1 MNYTQLKEQI
11 WAYLQTDNDG
21 LGGTLTDN
29 TTMTDTIIRQ
39 AEERI
44 VRSVQLPY
52 FRKNVTGNATTNNQY
67 LAAPSDFLSAYSLAV
82 IVAGEQTYLLPKDVA
97 FIREAYP
104 QATPPLGSTQV
115 PRYYALF
122 DENTLLLGPT
132 PTDNYGMELHY
143 YYEPA
148 SIVDTGTSWL
158 GDNAENAL
166 LYGCLVEAYTV
177 LKGEADLMTMY
188 AERYNDAITQLKT
201 LGEGRDRSD
210 TYRNGESR
218 IKPN

>member
-11 WAYLQTDNDG
+11 WSYLQTDDDG
-21 LGGTLTDN
+21 LGGQ
-29 TTMTDTIIRQ
+29 TDTIIRQ

-52 FRKNVTGNATTNNQY
+52 FRKNVTGNATNGNKY
-67 LAAPSDFLSAYSLAV
+67 LAAPSDFLAVYSIAA
-82 IVAGEQTYLLPKDVA
+82 ITAGEQFYLLPKDVA

-104 QATPPLGSTQV
+104 SATATGLPK
-115 PRYYALF
+115 YYALF
-122 DENTLLLGPT
+122 DENTFLLGPT
-132 PTDNYGMELHY
+132 PNSNYEMELHY

-166 LYGCLVEAYTV
+166 LYGCLVEGYTV
-177 LKGEADLMTMY
+177 LKGDPEIMQIYAD
-188 AERYNDAITQLKT
+188 RYIDALTQLKT

-210 TYRNGESR
+210 TYRNGETR
-218 IKPN
+218 VKPN

>member
-1 MNYTQLKEQI
+1 MNYTELKAQI
-11 WAYLQTDNDG
+11 WSYLQTDDDG
-21 LGGTLTDN
+21 LGG
-29 TTMTDTIIRQ
+29 MTDTIIRQ

-44 VRSVQLPY
+44 VRSVQLPN
-52 FRKNVTGNATTNNQY
+52 FRKNVTGNVTSSFQY
-67 LAAPSDFLSAYSLAV
+67 LSTPSDFLSPYSLAV

-104 QATPPLGSTQV
+104 SSTSTGV
-115 PRYYALF
+115 PKYYALF
-122 DENTLLLGPT
+122 DENTFLLGPT
-132 PTDNYGMELHY
+132 PGSNYTMELHY

-166 LYGCLVEAYTV
+166 LYGSLVEAYTV
-177 LKGEADLMTMY
+177 LKGDSDMMQVY
-188 AERYNDAITQLKT
+188 VERYNDALTQLKT

-210 TYRNGESR
+210 TYRNGETR
-218 IKPN
+218 VKPN

>member
-1 MNYTQLKEQI
+1 MNYTELKTQI
-11 WAYLQTDNDG
+11 WSYLQTDDNG
-21 LGGTLTDN
+21 LGGL
-29 TTMTDTIIRQ
+29 TDTIIRQ

-44 VRSVQLPY
+44 VRSVQLPF
-52 FRKNVTGNATTNNQY
+52 FRKNVTGTMTSGVKY
-67 LAAPSDFLSAYSLAV
+67 LTQPTDFLAVYSLAV
-82 IVAGEQTYLLPKDVA
+82 IDGTSEYYLLPKDVA

-104 QATPPLGSTQV
+104 DASSTSTPK
-115 PRYYALF
+115 YYGVF
-122 DENTLLLGPT
+122 DENTFILGPT
-132 PTDNYGMELHY
+132 PNSNFGAELHY

-166 LYGCLVEAYTV
+166 LYGCLVEGYTV
-177 LKGEADLMTMY
+177 LKGAVEVMQVYVD
-188 AERYNDAITQLKT
+188 RYNDAITQLKT

>member
-1 MNYTQLKEQI
+1 MNYTELKTQI
-11 WAYLQTDNDG
+11 WSYLQTDDNG
-21 LGGTLTDN
+21 LGGL
-29 TTMTDTIIRQ
+29 TDTIIRQ

-44 VRSVQLPY
+44 VRSVQLPF
-52 FRKNVTGNATTNNQY
+52 FRKNVTGTMTSGVKY
-67 LAAPSDFLSAYSLAV
+67 LTQPSDFLAVYSLAV
-82 IVAGEQTYLLPKDVA
+82 IDGTSEYYLLPKDVA

-104 QATPPLGSTQV
+104 DASSTSTPK
-115 PRYYALF
+115 YYGVF
-122 DENTLLLGPT
+122 DENTFILGPT
-132 PTDNYGMELHY
+132 PNSSYGAELHY

-166 LYGCLVEAYTV
+166 LYGCLVEGYTV
-177 LKGEADLMTMY
+177 LKGAVEVMQVYVD
-188 AERYNDAITQLKT
+188 RYNDAITQLKT

>member
-1 MNYTQLKEQI
+1 MNYTELKAQI
-11 WAYLQTDNDG
+11 WEYLQTDDTG
-21 LGGTLTDN
+21 LGGL
-29 TTMTDTIIRQ
+29 TDTIIRQ

-52 FRKNVTGNATTNNQY
+52 FRKNVTGNATSGNQY
-67 LAAPSDFLSAYSLAV
+67 LAAPSDFLSPYSVAV
-82 IVAGEQTYLLPKDVA
+82 IDTDGSQTYMLPKDVA

-104 QATPPLGSTQV
+104 QPTPALGATQV
-115 PRYYALF
+115 PKYYAIF

-132 PTDNYGMELHY
+132 PTSSYGIELHY

-166 LYGCLVEAYTV
+166 LYSCLVEGYTV
-177 LKGEADLMTMY
+177 LKGDPDLMKMY
-188 AERYNDAITQLKT
+188 MDRYNDAMTQLKT

-210 TYRNGESR
+210 TYRNGETR
-218 IKPN
+218 VKPN

>member
-1 MNYTQLKEQI
+1 MNYTELKAEI
-11 WAYLQTDNDG
+11 WAYLQTDDDG
-21 LGGTLTDN
+21 LGG
-29 TTMTDTIIRQ
+29 MTDTIIRQ

-52 FRKNVTGNATTNNQY
+52 FRKNVTGNATSSNKY
-67 LAAPSDFLSAYSLAV
+67 LSAPADFLSVYSIAA
-82 IVAGEQTYLLPKDVA
+82 ISDGEQFYLLPKDVA

-104 QATPPLGSTQV
+104 SATATGLPK
-115 PRYYALF
+115 YYALF
-122 DENTLLLGPT
+122 DENTFLLGPT
-132 PTDNYGMELHY
+132 PNSNYEMELHY

-166 LYGCLVEAYTV
+166 LYGCLVEGYTV
-177 LKGEADLMTMY
+177 LKGDPEIMQVYAD
-188 AERYNDAITQLKT
+188 RYMDALTQLKT

-210 TYRNGESR
+210 TYRNGETR
-218 IKPN
+218 VKPN

>member
-1 MNYTQLKEQI
+1 MNYAELTAQI
-11 WAYLQTDNDG
+11 WAYLQTDDDG
-21 LGGTLTDN
+21 LGG
-29 TTMTDTIIRQ
+29 MTDTIIRQ

-52 FRKNVTGNATTNNQY
+52 FRKNVTGNATANNKY
-67 LAAPSDFLSAYSLAV
+67 LATPSDFLAVFSIAV
-82 IVAGEQTYLLPKDVA
+82 INAGDQTYLLPKDVA

-104 QATPPLGSTQV
+104 SATAVGV
-115 PRYYALF
+115 PKYYGIF
-122 DENTLLLGPT
+122 DENTFILGPT
-132 PTDNYGMELHY
+132 PGSSYDVELHY

-177 LKGEADLMTMY
+177 LKGETDLMQVY
-188 AERYNDAITQLKT
+188 VERYNDAITQLKV

-218 IKPN
+218 VKPN

>member
-1 MNYTQLKEQI
+1 MNYTELKAQI
-11 WAYLQTDNDG
+11 WAYLQTDDDG
-21 LGGTLTDN
+21 LGG
-29 TTMTDTIIRQ
+29 MTDTIIRQ

-52 FRKNVTGNATTNNQY
+52 FRKNVTGNATANNKY
-67 LAAPSDFLSAYSLAV
+67 LATPSDFLSVFSMAV
-82 IVAGEQTYLLPKDVA
+82 INAGDQEYLLPKDVA

-104 QATPPLGSTQV
+104 SATAVGV
-115 PRYYALF
+115 PKYYGIF
-122 DENTLLLGPT
+122 DENTFILGPT
-132 PTDNYGMELHY
+132 PGSSYDVELHY

-166 LYGCLVEAYTV
+166 LYGSLVEAYTV
-177 LKGEADLMTMY
+177 LKGETDLMQVY
-188 AERYNDAITQLKT
+188 VERYNDAITQLKV

>member
-1 MNYTQLKEQI
+1 MNYTELKAQI
-11 WAYLQTDNDG
+11 WAYLQTDDDG
-21 LGGTLTDN
+21 LGG
-29 TTMTDTIIRQ
+29 MTDTIIRQ

-52 FRKNVTGNATTNNQY
+52 FRKNVTGNGTANIKY
-67 LAAPSDFLSAYSLAV
+67 LSTPTDFLSVFSLAV
-82 IVAGEQTYLLPKDVA
+82 ISAGEQTYLLPKDVA

-104 QATPPLGSTQV
+104 SATAVGV
-115 PRYYALF
+115 PKYYGVF
-122 DENTLLLGPT
+122 DENTFILGPT
-132 PTDNYGMELHY
+132 PGVQYDFELHY

-177 LKGEADLMTMY
+177 LKGEQDVMQLY
-188 AERYNDAITQLKT
+188 VDRYNDAIAQLKV

-210 TYRNGESR
+210 TYRNGEPR
-218 IKPN
+218 VKVN

>member
-1 MNYTQLKEQI
+1 MNYTELKTQI
-11 WAYLQTDNDG
+11 WSYLQTDDNG
-21 LGGTLTDN
+21 LGGL
-29 TTMTDTIIRQ
+29 TDTIIRQ

-44 VRSVQLPY
+44 VRSVQLPF
-52 FRKNVTGNATTNNQY
+52 FRKNVTGTMTSGIKY
-67 LAAPSDFLSAYSLAV
+67 LSQPTDFLAVYSLAV
-82 IVAGEQTYLLPKDVA
+82 IDGTSEYYLLPKDVA

-104 QATPPLGSTQV
+104 DASSTSTPK
-115 PRYYALF
+115 YYGVF
-122 DENTLLLGPT
+122 DENTFILGPT
-132 PTDNYGMELHY
+132 PNSNFGAELHY

-166 LYGCLVEAYTV
+166 LYGCLVEGYTV
-177 LKGEADLMTMY
+177 LKGAVEVMQVYVD
-188 AERYNDAITQLKT
+188 RYNDAITQLKT

>member
-1 MNYTQLKEQI
+1 MNYTELKAQI
-11 WAYLQTDNDG
+11 WAYLQTDDDG
-21 LGGTLTDN
+21 LGG
-29 TTMTDTIIRQ
+29 MTDTIIRQ

-44 VRSVQLPY
+44 VRSVQLPN
-52 FRKNVTGNATTNNQY
+52 FRKNVTGNATGGVKY
-67 LAAPSDFLSAYSLAV
+67 LSTPSDFLSAYSLAV
-82 IVAGEQTYLLPKDVA
+82 IVSGDQSYLLPKDVA

-104 QATPPLGSTQV
+104 TASTTGV
-115 PRYYALF
+115 PKYYAIF
-122 DENTLLLGPT
+122 DDNTFLLGPA
-132 PTDNYGMELHY
+132 PTTGYDFELHY

-148 SIVDTGTSWL
+148 SIVDTSTSWL

-166 LYGCLVEAYTV
+166 LYGCLVEGYTV
-177 LKGEADLMTMY
+177 LKGDPELMQVY
-188 AERYNDAITQLKT
+188 VDRYIDALTQLKT

>member
-1 MNYTQLKEQI
+1 MNYTELKAEI
-11 WAYLQTDNDG
+11 WAYLQTDDDG
-21 LGGTLTDN
+21 LGG
-29 TTMTDTIIRQ
+29 MTDTIIRQ

-52 FRKNVTGNATTNNQY
+52 FRKNVTGNATNGNKY
-67 LAAPSDFLSAYSLAV
+67 LSAPSDFLSVYSIAA
-82 IVAGEQTYLLPKDVA
+82 ISAGEQFYLLPKDVA

-104 QATPPLGSTQV
+104 SATATGLPK
-115 PRYYALF
+115 YYALF
-122 DENTLLLGPT
+122 DENTFLLGPT
-132 PTDNYGMELHY
+132 PNSNYEMELHY

-166 LYGCLVEAYTV
+166 LYGCLVEGYTV
-177 LKGEADLMTMY
+177 LKGDPEIMQVYAD
-188 AERYNDAITQLKT
+188 RYMDALTQLKT

-210 TYRNGESR
+210 TYRNGETR
-218 IKPN
+218 VKPN

>member
-1 MNYTQLKEQI
+1 MNYTELKTQI
-11 WAYLQTDNDG
+11 WSYLQTDDNG
-21 LGGTLTDN
+21 LGAL
-29 TTMTDTIIRQ
+29 TDTIIRQ

-44 VRSVQLPY
+44 VRSVQLPF
-52 FRKNVTGNATTNNQY
+52 FRKNVTGTMTSGVKY
-67 LAAPSDFLSAYSLAV
+67 LTQPTDFLAVYSLAV
-82 IVAGEQTYLLPKDVA
+82 IDGTSEYYLLPKDVA

-104 QATPPLGSTQV
+104 DASSTSTPK
-115 PRYYALF
+115 YYGVF
-122 DENTLLLGPT
+122 DENTFILGPT
-132 PTDNYGMELHY
+132 PDSNFGAELHY

-166 LYGCLVEAYTV
+166 LYGCLVEGYTV
-177 LKGEADLMTMY
+177 LKGAVEVMQVYVD
-188 AERYNDAITQLKT
+188 RYNDAITQLKT

>member
-1 MNYTQLKEQI
+1 MNYTELKAQI
-11 WAYLQTDNDG
+11 WAYLQTDDDG
-21 LGGTLTDN
+21 LGG
-29 TTMTDTIIRQ
+29 MTDTIIRQ

-52 FRKNVTGNATTNNQY
+52 FRKNVTGNVTSANQY
-67 LAAPSDFLSAYSLAV
+67 LASPSDYLSTYSLAV
-82 IVAGEQTYLLPKDVA
+82 IVAGEQSYLLPKDVA

-104 QATPPLGSTQV
+104 SATSTGV
-115 PRYYALF
+115 PKYYALF
-122 DENTLLLGPT
+122 DENTFLLGPT
-132 PTDNYGMELHY
+132 PGSSYSMELHY

-148 SIVDTGTSWL
+148 SIVTTSTSWL

-177 LKGEADLMTMY
+177 LKGETEIMQVYVD
-188 AERYNDAITQLKT
+188 RYNDALTQLKT

>member
-1 MNYTQLKEQI
+1 MNYTELKAQI
-11 WAYLQTDNDG
+11 WAYLQTDDDG
-21 LGGTLTDN
+21 LGG
-29 TTMTDTIIRQ
+29 MTDTIIRQ

-44 VRSVQLPY
+44 TRSVQLPY
-52 FRKNVTGNATTNNQY
+52 FRKNVTGNATANNKY
-67 LAAPSDFLSAYSLAV
+67 LSTPSDFLSVFSMAV
-82 IVAGEQTYLLPKDVA
+82 INAGDQEYLLPKDVA

-104 QATPPLGSTQV
+104 SATAVGV
-115 PRYYALF
+115 PKYYGIF
-122 DENTLLLGPT
+122 DENTFILGPT
-132 PTDNYGMELHY
+132 PGSSYDVELHY

-166 LYGCLVEAYTV
+166 LYGSLVEAYTV
-177 LKGEADLMTMY
+177 LKGETDMMQVY
-188 AERYNDAITQLKT
+188 VERYNDAITQLKV

-218 IKPN
+218 VKPN